1 MHKYQ
6 TNDIDGLKQE
16 NLGSERTKCK
26 FWDHLLKKTKFQN
39 FTCSPYH
46 YIKVM
51 ILFSYASIGSFN
63 PFTATSRDRAIM
75 VNYHRDVSKR
85 EKMHLS
91 ESERIF

>member
-1 MHKYQ
+1 MGGLQCCLSILRSGNVPSHYFL
-6 TNDIDGLKQE
+6 DFSID
-16 NLGSERTKCK
+16 
-26 FWDHLLKKTKFQN
+26 
-39 FTCSPYH
+39 
-46 YIKVM
+46 
-51 ILFSYASIGSFN
+51 FN